1 MSGVG
6 VVWRALLLQQST
18 CGSLPTVELIMR
30 YLMVAIIALLV
41 PTAVLAK
48 GECKEDKQ
56 KFCKDVAEAKGDI
69 GACLNQHMAELSE
82 A

>member
-1 MSGVG
+1 
-6 VVWRALLLQQST
+6 
-18 CGSLPTVELIMR
+18 MR

-41 PTAVLAK
+41 PAAAMAK

-56 KFCKDVAEAKGDI
+56 RFCKDVVEAKGDI
-69 GACLNQHMAELSE
+69 GACLNQHMADLSE